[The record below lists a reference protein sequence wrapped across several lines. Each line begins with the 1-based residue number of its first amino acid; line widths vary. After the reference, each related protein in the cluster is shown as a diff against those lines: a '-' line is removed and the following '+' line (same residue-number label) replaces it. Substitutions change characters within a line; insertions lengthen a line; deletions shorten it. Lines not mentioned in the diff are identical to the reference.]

1 MSCLVLNQ
9 NDFFFRPPPHI
20 SQKGFFGLTGEGMK
34 PEIKVTDVI
43 TSAAG
48 RDPEHRIRLLVLKE
62 LGASFLNHL
71 RMDLRVLTR
80 STSAF

>member
-1 MSCLVLNQ
+1 
-9 NDFFFRPPPHI
+9 
-20 SQKGFFGLTGEGMK
+20 MK